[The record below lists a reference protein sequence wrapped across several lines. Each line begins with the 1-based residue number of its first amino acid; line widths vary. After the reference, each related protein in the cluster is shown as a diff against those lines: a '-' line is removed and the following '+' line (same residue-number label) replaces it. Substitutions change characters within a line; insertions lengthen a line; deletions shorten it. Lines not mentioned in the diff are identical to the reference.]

1 MRFGTGR
8 LGLVVAALVAAG
20 PALAAVVSGRVTDER
35 NGSPVSWAS
44 VELAETG
51 LGAAADSLG
60 RYVIANVPPGDY
72 LVMASAVGFAPE
84 TRQLSVR
91 GIAATADFRLRPQA
105 VEMGRVEVRAGA
117 PVRNLGDGPV
127 PTRVVTQQSIEQ
139 KGAADLQE
147 ALRAEPGCKVA
158 SCCPVSGAGEVQL
171 QGLPGKYTSVV
182 LDGMPGLADLGCYG
196 LAHVPVSN
204 VERVEVATGAG
215 GLSYGGDAFG
225 GVINVVP
232 RQVTRTGGSVHA
244 DGGSYGTANLQA
256 TVDAGLEGLDA
267 TATLSRR
274 QTGASDANGDGVSDF
289 AASNQS
295 GLTARLR
302 LRPHPRFDVT
312 VSGHSWSDERQGG
325 SMERIAGR
333 SNEGLY
339 ENPNISSWGPMAV
352 ARWQAGPAARLTGR
366 GSYSAYRQRVYSR
379 EQWFKA
385 FEEVGYADLQFAGD
399 LPLAQ
404 RLTVTLSQR
413 LERVTENTSVGPRSA
428 ARTGLVAEDEV
439 ALGPVTLA
447 GIGRLEHHSQYG
459 ARFMPGLSALYSP
472 VEFLRLR
479 GSAGTGF
486 KSPPLFSKQTHFC
499 AGQEMSE
506 FIQNPDLLPER
517 SRNGNLSAE
526 LRWIDLALSVM
537 AYRSDISDM
546 VADSMVGHDTV
557 RGVRQYQQF
566 NRGAVVTQGVD
577 VGAAWRPVASLR
589 LQAGYAL
596 LDARDIA
603 AGTILPYRSTHAA
616 SWSAGYSFER
626 IGLDASLSGE
636 FVGSMATQQRE
647 GERLVE
653 GPRSPDYTLWHARLA
668 KRFGRAESGT
678 GWEVFAAARNLFDFV
693 QTDWLQQ
700 DVPLWA
706 PTRGRWLSAGVK
718 LSF

>member
-1 MRFGTGR
+1 MSLRISR
-8 LGLVVAALVAAG
+8 LVTAVAALVVVATG
-20 PALAAVVSGRVTDER
+20 AVISGRVIDGR
-35 NGSPVSWAS
+35 DGSPVSWAS
-44 VELAETG
+44 VEAGETG

-60 RYVIANVPPGDY
+60 RYAIANVPAGDY
-72 LVMASAVGFAPE
+72 LVTASAIGFAPE
-84 TRQLSVR
+84 TRQVSVR
-91 GIAATADFRLRPQA
+91 GAAAMADFRLSRQA
-105 VEMGRVEVRAGA
+105 VELGRVEVRAGA
-117 PVRNLGDGPV
+117 PVRNLGDGPS

-139 KGAADLQE
+139 KGAGDLQE

-196 LAHVPVSN
+196 LAHVPVTG
-204 VERVEVATGAG
+204 VERVEIATGAG

-232 RQVTRTGGSVHA
+232 KAVTRTGGTVQV

-256 TVDAGLEGLDA
+256 TVDAGLEALDA

-274 QTGASDANGDGVSDF
+274 QTGASDANGDGLSDF
-289 AASNQS
+289 AASSQS
-295 GLTARLR
+295 GLTARMR

-312 VSGHSWSDERQGG
+312 LSGHSWSDERQGG
-325 SMERIAGR
+325 DMGRVAGR
-333 SNEGLY
+333 SGDGLY

-352 ARWQAGPAARLTGR
+352 VRWQASSTALLTGR
-366 GSYSAYRQRVYSR
+366 GSYSGYRQRVYSR

-385 FEEVGYADLQFAGD
+385 FEEVGYGDLQYAGD
-399 LPLAQ
+399 LPLGQ

-413 LERVTENTSVGPRSA
+413 LERLTENTSAESRSA

-439 ALGPVTLA
+439 EIGPVTLA
-447 GIGRLEHHSQYG
+447 GTGRYEHHSQYG
-459 ARFMPGLSALYSP
+459 SRFMPGVSALYAP

-479 GSAGTGF
+479 GSYGTGF

-499 AGQEMSE
+499 VGREMSE

-526 LRWIDLALSVM
+526 LRWTDLALSAM
-537 AYRSDISDM
+537 AYRSNISDM
-546 VADSMVGHDTV
+546 VTDSMVRHDTV

-566 NRGAVVTQGVD
+566 NRGSVVTQGLEL
-577 VGAAWRPVASLR
+577 GAAVRPFAALR
-589 LQAGYAL
+589 LQAGYTL
-596 LDARDIA
+596 PDARELETGIA
-603 AGTILPYRSTHAA
+603 LPYRSTHAA
-616 SWSAGYSFER
+616 NWNAGYNFER
-626 IGLDASLSGE
+626 IGLDVSVSGE
-636 FVGSMATQQRE
+636 FVGSMVTQRRE

-668 KRFGRAESGT
+668 KRFGRPADSG
-678 GWEVFAAARNLFDFV
+678 GLSWEVFAAVRNLFDFV
-693 QTDWLQQ
+693 QTDWIEQ

-718 LSF
+718 LGF